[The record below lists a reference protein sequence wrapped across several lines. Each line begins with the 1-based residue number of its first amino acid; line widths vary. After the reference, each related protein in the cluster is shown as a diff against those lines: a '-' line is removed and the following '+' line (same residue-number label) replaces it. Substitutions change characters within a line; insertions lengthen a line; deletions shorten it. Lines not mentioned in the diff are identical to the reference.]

1 MMRPARPITAMIVAL
16 AGMIAWGLHF
26 ALIYGVATLACLQPQ
41 RATPAFDFR
50 IVAAA
55 MTVILIAGT
64 AWCILRFTSRDSRNG
79 ESLHFLKVL
88 AVSLG
93 LLALTAIVWA
103 TSAIFIVT
111 DCRTQ

>member
-1 MMRPARPITAMIVAL
+1 MRPARPITAMIVAL

-26 ALIYGVATLACLQPQ
+26 ALIYGVATLACLQQ
-41 RATPAFDFR
+41 QSVTPAFDFR
-50 IVAAA
+50 VIAAA
-55 MTVILIAGT
+55 MTVILVSGA
-64 AWCILRFTSRDSRNG
+64 AWCILRVTSWDSRTG

-103 TSAIFIVT
+103 TSAVFIVT